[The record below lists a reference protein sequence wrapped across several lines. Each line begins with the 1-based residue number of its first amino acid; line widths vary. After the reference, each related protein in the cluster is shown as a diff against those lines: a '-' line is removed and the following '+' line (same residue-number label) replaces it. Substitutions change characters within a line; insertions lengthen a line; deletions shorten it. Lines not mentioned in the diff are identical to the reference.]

1 MERSRRLK
9 LAAVT
14 APVQFVLSI
23 LLALLFAQL
32 AEGNSGEWAD
42 LVGVV
47 IGMVLG
53 PCLGAAVMIFLAQR
67 ARSVPA
73 ARALLAGA
81 AGAVSA
87 FVVTVIL
94 FGAGVHPFAAI
105 AIVFALSTVAV
116 WVLSG
121 RT

>member
-1 MERSRRLK
+1 MERSRRLR
-9 LAAVT
+9 LAAAT
-14 APVQFVLSI
+14 APVQFGLSV

-32 AEGNSGEWAD
+32 AEGSSGEWAD

-67 ARSVPA
+67 ARSIPA

-87 FVVTVIL
+87 FVATVVL
-94 FGAGVHPFAAI
+94 FGLGVHPFAAI
-105 AIVFALSTVAV
+105 AIVFALSTAVV

-121 RT
+121 ST